1 MGEYYLGQIVMAGF
15 SFAPKGFALC
25 NGQLLAVATNQA
37 LFSLLGT
44 QYGGDGRT
52 TFGLPDLRGRVPVST
67 GASVDASWQPTP
79 LQAGDRGGGES
90 VTLLPTQMPA
100 HSHQVLG
107 VNAPGTVR
115 IPTGCAYAGTGTGP
129 TLYAAPGNKLVAQA
143 PSSVGPAGSTQPHP
157 NMQPFAVINF
167 FICAQAG
174 IYPPRS

>member
-15 SFAPKGFALC
+15 NFAPRSFLPC
-25 NGQLLAVATNQA
+25 NGQLLPISTNQA
-37 LFSLLGT
+37 LFSLLGV

-52 TFGLPDLRGRVPVST
+52 TFGLPDLRGRVPVSA
-67 GASVDASWQPTP
+67 GPSVDATWQPQP
-79 LQAGDRGGGES
+79 LQAGNSSGAENI
-90 VTLLPTQMPA
+90 TLLSTQMPA
-100 HSHQVLG
+100 HSHPVLG

-115 IPTGCAYAGTGTGP
+115 NPTGGVYAGTGTGP
-129 TLYAAPGNKLVAQA
+129 KLYAAPGNTRVAQA
-143 PSSVGPAGSTQPHP
+143 PETVGLAGSTQPHT